1 MIQVY
6 IISLKESQRRL
17 DTEKL
22 VLESNEKFK
31 GRCVFQIF
39 DAISPKHED
48 FEKFVQELY
57 DAQSMLKSDWF
68 HSDYCYQ
75 ELLPQ
80 EFGCYLSHYL
90 LWKECVKTNQPV
102 VILEDDVTLESNF
115 MQALEDCLKSPFDF
129 VRLYGHYWGGHKT
142 NLCALPI
149 YTEAEEADYTEA
161 EETDYYIKAEAPIE
175 NHEVT
180 PPNSTQDTQ
189 QDFINETQQNPKEPF
204 EPCKIAPQKI
214 SFNQVVF
221 KKIKRKLNHFIG
233 NILARTEVYKKLVAK
248 YDELTGKYDELT
260 GKYDEL
266 TGKYDELTG
275 KYDELT
281 GKYDEL
287 TGKYDELTGKYDEL
301 TGKYDELTGKYDELT
316 GKYDELTGKY
326 DELTGK
332 YESLLAKEANIKE
345 TFWERR
351 ADNEKEAFFLEHFYL
366 TSVYVST
373 TAGYYITPKGT
384 KTFIEATERFKIIE
398 PVDMFIN
405 NPTYHD
411 IANFTYMPC
420 PVSLNKHAFNS
431 TIQNAKKPDISL
443 KPPKKSYFDNLF
455 YHQLNTRK
463 CLRAFHKYSKQYDH
477 LKTPKEV

>member
-1 MIQVY
+1 MTQVY

-22 VLESNEKFK
+22 VSESNEKFK

-80 EFGCYLSHYL
+80 EFGCYLSHYF

-102 VILEDDVTLESNF
+102 VILEDDITLESHF

-149 YTEAEEADYTEA
+149 YTENENEEVEVPMENHAEA
-161 EETDYYIKAEAPIE
+161 EASIEKTPIE
-175 NHEVT
+175 NYEVT
-180 PPNSTQDTQ
+180 PPPPNPAQDAQQDCIIETQ
-189 QDFINETQQNPKEPF
+189 QDPKELS
-204 EPCKIAPQKI
+204 EPCKIAPQKT
-214 SFNQVVF
+214 SFNPVVF
-221 KKIKRKLNHFIG
+221 RKIKRKLNRFIG
-233 NILARTEVYKKLVAK
+233 SILARTEVYKK
-248 YDELTGKYDELT
+248 
-260 GKYDEL
+260 
-266 TGKYDELTG
+266 
-275 KYDELT
+275 
-281 GKYDEL
+281 
-287 TGKYDELTGKYDEL
+287 LTGKYDEL

-332 YESLLAKEANIKE
+332 YESLLAKEVNIKE

-351 ADNEKEAFFLEHFYL
+351 ADSEKEAFFLEHFYL
-366 TSVYVST
+366 TSVYVAS
-373 TAGYYITPKGT
+373 TAGYYITPKGA

-411 IANFTYMPC
+411 VANFTYLPC

-443 KPPKKSYFDNLF
+443 KPPRKSYFDNLF
-455 YHQLNTRK
+455 YHKFNAQK
-463 CLRAFHKYSKQYDH
+463 CLKAFNKYSKRYAP

>member
-1 MIQVY
+1 MTQVY

-48 FEKFVQELY
+48 FEKLVQELY

-80 EFGCYLSHYL
+80 EFGCYLSHYF

-102 VILEDDVTLESNF
+102 VILEDDVALESNF

-142 NLCALPI
+142 NLHALPI
-149 YTEAEEADYTEA
+149 YTEAEEAEVPMEKT
-161 EETDYYIKAEAPIE
+161 PIE

-180 PPNSTQDTQ
+180 PPPPPNPTQDAQ
-189 QDFINETQQNPKEPF
+189 QDCIIETQQEELSN
-204 EPCKIAPQKI
+204 PCKIVPQKI
-214 SFNQVVF
+214 SFNPVVF
-221 KKIKRKLNHFIG
+221 KKIKRKLNRFIG
-233 NILARTEVYKKLVAK
+233 SILARTEVYKKLVEK

-266 TGKYDELTG
+266 TKKYDDLTDDLNKNIAEKYDELM
-275 KYDELT
+275 
-281 GKYDEL
+281 
-287 TGKYDELTGKYDEL
+287 
-301 TGKYDELTGKYDELT
+301 
-316 GKYDELTGKY
+316 
-326 DELTGK
+326 GK
-332 YESLLAKEANIKE
+332 YESLLAKETNIKE
-345 TFWERR
+345 TFWESR
-351 ADNEKEAFFLEHFYL
+351 ADNEKEALFLEHFYL
-366 TSVYVST
+366 TSVYVAT
-373 TAGYYITPKGT
+373 TAGYYLTPKGA

-398 PVDMFIN
+398 PVDMFMN

-411 IANFTYMPC
+411 VANFTYLPC

-455 YHQLNTRK
+455 YHKFNARK
-463 CLRAFHKYSKQYDH
+463 CLKAFNEYSKQYAP

>member
-1 MIQVY
+1 MISVY

-39 DAISPKHED
+39 DAISPKHQD
-48 FEKFVQELY
+48 FEKLLQELY

-75 ELLPQ
+75 ELLPR
-80 EFGCYLSHYL
+80 EFGCYLSHYFC
-90 LWKECVKTNQPV
+90 WKECVKTNQPV
-102 VILEDDVTLESNF
+102 VILEDDVALESNF

-142 NLCALPI
+142 NLRALPI
-149 YTEAEEADYTEA
+149 YTENENEEVEAPMENHAEA
-161 EETDYYIKAEAPIE
+161 EASMEKTPIE
-175 NHEVT
+175 NYEVT
-180 PPNSTQDTQ
+180 PPPPNPTQDAQQDCIIETQ
-189 QDFINETQQNPKEPF
+189 QDPKELS

-233 NILARTEVYKKLVAK
+233 SILARTEVYKNLVSKYDDLTKKYDDLTDDLNKNIAEK
-248 YDELTGKYDELT
+248 YDELTTKYDELT
-260 GKYDEL
+260 TKYDEL
-266 TGKYDELTG
+266 TT
-275 KYDELT
+275 
-281 GKYDEL
+281 
-287 TGKYDELTGKYDEL
+287 
-301 TGKYDELTGKYDELT
+301 
-316 GKYDELTGKY
+316 
-326 DELTGK
+326 K
-332 YESLLAKEANIKE
+332 YESLLAKETNIKE

-351 ADNEKEAFFLEHFYL
+351 ADSEKQAFFLEHFYL
-366 TSVYVST
+366 TSVYVAT
-373 TAGYYITPKGT
+373 TAGYYLTPKGA

-398 PVDMFIN
+398 PVDMFMN
-405 NPTYHD
+405 NPTYHNV
-411 IANFTYMPC
+411 ANFTYLPC

-443 KPPKKSYFDNLF
+443 KPPRKSYFDNLF
-455 YHQLNTRK
+455 YDQLNTRK
-463 CLRAFHKYSKQYDH
+463 CLKAFHKYSRRYAP

>member
-1 MIQVY
+1 MTQVY

-22 VLESNEKFK
+22 VSEFNEKFK

-39 DAISPKHED
+39 DAISPKHQD

-80 EFGCYLSHYL
+80 EFGCYLSHYF
-90 LWKECVKTNQPV
+90 LWKECVKLNQQV
-102 VILEDDVTLESNF
+102 VILEDDVVLESNF

-142 NLCALPI
+142 NLRALPI
-149 YTEAEEADYTEA
+149 YTEAEEAEA
-161 EETDYYIKAEAPIE
+161 SMEKTPIE
-175 NHEVT
+175 NYEVT
-180 PPNSTQDTQ
+180 PPPPNPTQDAQ
-189 QDFINETQQNPKEPF
+189 QDFIIETQQEELS
-204 EPCKIAPQKI
+204 EPCKIAPQKT
-214 SFNQVVF
+214 SFNPVIF
-221 KKIKRKLNHFIG
+221 RKIKRKLNRFIG
-233 NILARTEVYKKLVAK
+233 NILARTEVYKKLTGK
-248 YDELTGKYDELT
+248 YDELTGKYDDLTGKYDELT
-260 GKYDEL
+260 GKYDDL

-275 KYDELT
+275 KYDDLT

-287 TGKYDELTGKYDEL
+287 TGKYDDLT
-301 TGKYDELTGKYDELT
+301 T
-316 GKYDELTGKY
+316 
-326 DELTGK
+326 K
-332 YESLLAKEANIKE
+332 YESLLAKEVNIKE
-345 TFWERR
+345 TFWESR
-351 ADNEKEAFFLEHFYL
+351 ADNEKEALFLEHFYL
-366 TSVYVST
+366 TSVYVAT
-373 TAGYYITPKGT
+373 TAGYYLTPKGA

-398 PVDMFIN
+398 PVDMFMN

-411 IANFTYMPC
+411 VANLTYLPC
-420 PVSLNKHAFNS
+420 PISLNKHAFNS

-455 YHQLNTRK
+455 YHKFNARK
-463 CLRAFHKYSKQYDH
+463 CLKAFHKYSKQYAP

>member
-1 MIQVY
+1 MVECHRMPYLGVHLTQVY
-6 IISLKESQRRL
+6 IISLKEGQRRL

-22 VLESNEKFK
+22 VSESNEKFK

-90 LWKECVKTNQPV
+90 LWKECVKLNQPV
-102 VILEDDVTLESNF
+102 VILEDDVALEPNF

-142 NLCALPI
+142 NLHSLPI
-149 YTEAEEADYTEA
+149 YTEAEEVEA
-161 EETDYYIKAEAPIE
+161 PMEKTPIE

-180 PPNSTQDTQ
+180 PPPPPNPTQDVQ
-189 QDFINETQQNPKEPF
+189 QDCIIETQQNPKELS
-204 EPCKIAPQKI
+204 EPCKIAPQKT
-214 SFNQVVF
+214 SFNPVVF
-221 KKIKRKLNHFIG
+221 RKIKRKLNRFIG
-233 NILARTEVYKKLVAK
+233 SILARTEVYKNVVAK

-266 TGKYDELTG
+266 NKNIAEKYDELM
-275 KYDELT
+275 
-281 GKYDEL
+281 
-287 TGKYDELTGKYDEL
+287 
-301 TGKYDELTGKYDELT
+301 
-316 GKYDELTGKY
+316 
-326 DELTGK
+326 GK

-345 TFWERR
+345 TFWEKR
-351 ADNEKEAFFLEHFYL
+351 ADNEKEALFLEHFYL
-366 TSVYVST
+366 TSVYVAT
-373 TAGYYITPKGT
+373 TAGYYLTPKGA

-398 PVDMFIN
+398 PVDMFMN

-411 IANFTYMPC
+411 VANLTYLPC

-443 KPPKKSYFDNLF
+443 KPPRKSYFDNLF
-455 YHQLNTRK
+455 YNQLNTRK
-463 CLRAFHKYSKQYDH
+463 CLKAFNKYSRRYAP

>member
-1 MIQVY
+1 MISVY

-22 VLESNEKFK
+22 VSESNEKFK

-48 FEKFVQELY
+48 FEKFIQELY

-68 HSDYCYQ
+68 HSDWCCG

-90 LWKECVKTNQPV
+90 LWKECVKLNQPV
-102 VILEDDVTLESNF
+102 VILEDDVALESNF

-129 VRLYGHYWGGHKT
+129 VKLFGWYWNFHKT
-142 NLCALPI
+142 NLHTLPLERDAVESVGETPI
-149 YTEAEEADYTEA
+149 EDVKTKEAEV
-161 EETDYYIKAEAPIE
+161 PIE

-180 PPNSTQDTQ
+180 PPPPNPAQDAQQDPIIETQ
-189 QDFINETQQNPKEPF
+189 QDLKELS
-204 EPCKIAPQKI
+204 EPCKITPQKI
-214 SFNQVVF
+214 SFNPVIF
-221 KKIKRKLNHFIG
+221 RKIKRKLNRFIG
-233 NILARTEVYKKLVAK
+233 SILARTEVYKNIV
-248 YDELTGKYDELT
+248 
-260 GKYDEL
+260 
-266 TGKYDELTG
+266 
-275 KYDELT
+275 
-281 GKYDEL
+281 
-287 TGKYDELTGKYDEL
+287 GKYDEL

-351 ADNEKEAFFLEHFYL
+351 ADSEKEAFFLEHFYL
-366 TSVYVST
+366 TSVYVASM
-373 TAGYYITPKGT
+373 AGYYITPKGA

-411 IANFTYMPC
+411 VATLTYLPL
-420 PVSLNKHAFNS
+420 PVSLNKHCKIS
-431 TIQNAKKPDISL
+431 TIQNLKKSDISL
-443 KPPKKSYFDNLF
+443 SGPKKSYLDNLL
-455 YHQLNTRK
+455 YDQLNTRK
-463 CLRAFHKYSKQYDH
+463 CLRAFHKYSRRYNH
-477 LKTPKEV
+477 LKTLKEV

>member
-1 MIQVY
+1 MTQVY

-39 DAISPKHED
+39 DAISPTHQD
-48 FEKFVQELY
+48 FEKFIQELY

-80 EFGCYLSHYL
+80 EFGCYLSHYF
-90 LWKECVKTNQPV
+90 LWKECVKLDQPV

-142 NLCALPI
+142 NLCTLPI
-149 YTEAEEADYTEA
+149 YTEAEEAEA
-161 EETDYYIKAEAPIE
+161 FVGETPIE

-180 PPNSTQDTQ
+180 PPPPNPTQDTQ
-189 QDFINETQQNPKEPF
+189 QDFIMETQQDPKELS
-204 EPCKIAPQKI
+204 ESCKIAPQKT
-214 SFNQVVF
+214 SFNPVAF
-221 KKIKRKLNHFIG
+221 RKIKRKLNRFTG
-233 NILARTEVYKKLVAK
+233 SILARTEVYKNVVEKYDDLTTKYDDLNKKLVEK
-248 YDELTGKYDELT
+248 YDELNKKLVEKYDELNK
-260 GKYDEL
+260 KYDDL
-266 TGKYDELTG
+266 TT
-275 KYDELT
+275 
-281 GKYDEL
+281 
-287 TGKYDELTGKYDEL
+287 
-301 TGKYDELTGKYDELT
+301 
-316 GKYDELTGKY
+316 
-326 DELTGK
+326 K

-345 TFWERR
+345 TFWESR
-351 ADNEKEAFFLEHFYL
+351 ADNEKEALFLEHFYL
-366 TSVYVST
+366 TSVYVAT
-373 TAGYYITPKGT
+373 TAGYYLTPKGA
-384 KTFIEATERFKIIE
+384 KTFIEATEHFKIIE
-398 PVDMFIN
+398 PVDMFMN

-411 IANFTYMPC
+411 VANLTYLPC

-443 KPPKKSYFDNLF
+443 KPPRKSYFDNLF
-455 YHQLNTRK
+455 YHKFNAKK
-463 CLRAFHKYSKQYDH
+463 CLKAFHKYSKQYAP

>member
-68 HSDYCYQ
+68 HSYVGDG
-75 ELLPQ
+75 LTLP

-102 VILEDDVTLESNF
+102 VILEDDVALESNF

-149 YTEAEEADYTEA
+149 YTEAEEA
-161 EETDYYIKAEAPIE
+161 EAPIE

-180 PPNSTQDTQ
+180 PPPPPNPAQDTQ
-189 QDFINETQQNPKEPF
+189 RDLIIETQQNPKEPS
-204 EPCKIAPQKI
+204 EPCKIAPPKI

-233 NILARTEVYKKLVAK
+233 NILARTEVHKKLVAK

-275 KYDELT
+275 KYDDLT
-281 GKYDEL
+281 GKYDDL
-287 TGKYDELTGKYDEL
+287 TGKYDD
-301 TGKYDELTGKYDELT
+301 
-316 GKYDELTGKY
+316 
-326 DELTGK
+326 LTGK

-351 ADNEKEAFFLEHFYL
+351 ADSEKEAFFLEHFYL
-366 TSVYVST
+366 TSVYVAS
-373 TAGYYITPKGT
+373 TAGYYLTPKGA

-398 PVDMFIN
+398 PVDMFMN

-411 IANFTYMPC
+411 VANFTYVPC

-455 YHQLNTRK
+455 YHKFNAKK
-463 CLRAFHKYSKQYDH
+463 CLRAFHKYRKQYAP

>member
-1 MIQVY
+1 MIQFY

-22 VLESNEKFK
+22 VSESNEKFK

-75 ELLPQ
+75 ELLPR

-102 VILEDDVTLESNF
+102 VILEDDVALESNF

-129 VRLYGHYWGGHKT
+129 VKLYGHYWGGHKT

-149 YTEAEEADYTEA
+149 YTEAKAP
-161 EETDYYIKAEAPIE
+161 ETPIE

-180 PPNSTQDTQ
+180 PPPPPNSTQDTQ
-189 QDFINETQQNPKEPF
+189 QDFIIETQQDPKELS
-204 EPCKIAPQKI
+204 EPCKIVPQKI

-233 NILARTEVYKKLVAK
+233 NILARTEAYKKLVA
-248 YDELTGKYDELT
+248 
-260 GKYDEL
+260 
-266 TGKYDELTG
+266 
-275 KYDELT
+275 
-281 GKYDEL
+281 
-287 TGKYDELTGKYDEL
+287 
-301 TGKYDELTGKYDELT
+301 
-316 GKYDELTGKY
+316 KY

-351 ADNEKEAFFLEHFYL
+351 ADSEKEAFFLEHFYL

-373 TAGYYITPKGT
+373 TAGYYLTPKGA

-411 IANFTYMPC
+411 IANFTYVPC

-431 TIQNAKKPDISL
+431 TIQNAKKPNISL

-455 YHQLNTRK
+455 YHKFNTRK
-463 CLRAFHKYSKQYDH
+463 CLRAFHKYSKRYDH
-477 LKTPKEV
+477 LKTSKEV

>member
-1 MIQVY
+1 MTQVY

-17 DTEKL
+17 DAEKL

-39 DAISPKHED
+39 DAISPKHQD
-48 FEKFVQELY
+48 FEKLLQELY
-57 DAQSMLKSDWF
+57 DSSSLLKSDWF

-90 LWKECVKTNQPV
+90 LWKECVKTNQPI
-102 VILEDDVTLESNF
+102 VILEDDVVLESNF

-149 YTEAEEADYTEA
+149 YTEAEETEV
-161 EETDYYIKAEAPIE
+161 PIEKIPTE

-180 PPNSTQDTQ
+180 PPPNSAQDTQ
-189 QDFINETQQNPKEPF
+189 QDFIIETQQNPKELSD
-204 EPCKIAPQKI
+204 PCKIVPQKI

-233 NILARTEVYKKLVAK
+233 NILARTEVYKNLVAK
-248 YDELTGKYDELT
+248 YDDLTGKYHD
-260 GKYDEL
+260 
-266 TGKYDELTG
+266 
-275 KYDELT
+275 
-281 GKYDEL
+281 
-287 TGKYDELTGKYDEL
+287 
-301 TGKYDELTGKYDELT
+301 
-316 GKYDELTGKY
+316 
-326 DELTGK
+326 LTGK

-351 ADNEKEAFFLEHFYL
+351 ADSEEEAFFLEHFYL
-366 TSVYVST
+366 TSVYVAS
-373 TAGYYITPKGT
+373 TAGYYLTPKGT

-398 PVDMFIN
+398 PVDMFMDN
-405 NPTYHD
+405 SAYHD
-411 IANFTYMPC
+411 VANLTYVPC

-455 YHQLNTRK
+455 YDQLNTRK
-463 CLRAFHKYSKQYDH
+463 CLRAFHKYSRRYAP

>member
-39 DAISPKHED
+39 DAISPKHQD

-57 DAQSMLKSDWF
+57 DVQSLLKSDWF

-75 ELLPQ
+75 ELLPR
-80 EFGCYLSHYL
+80 EFGCYLSHYF
-90 LWKECVKTNQPV
+90 LWKECVKTDQPV
-102 VILEDDVTLESNF
+102 VILEDDAALEFNF

-149 YTEAEEADYTEA
+149 YTEV
-161 EETDYYIKAEAPIE
+161 EETDYTEIEEAEAPIE

-180 PPNSTQDTQ
+180 PPPPPNSTQDTQ
-189 QDFINETQQNPKEPF
+189 QDLVNETQQNPKEPSD
-204 EPCKIAPQKI
+204 PCKIAPQKV

-233 NILARTEVYKKLVAK
+233 NILARTEAYKKLVAK
-248 YDELTGKYDELT
+248 YDDLTGKYDDLT
-260 GKYDEL
+260 GKYDDL
-266 TGKYDELTG
+266 TGKYD
-275 KYDELT
+275 D
-281 GKYDEL
+281 
-287 TGKYDELTGKYDEL
+287 
-301 TGKYDELTGKYDELT
+301 
-316 GKYDELTGKY
+316 
-326 DELTGK
+326 LTGK

-351 ADNEKEAFFLEHFYL
+351 ADSEKEAFFLEHFYL

-373 TAGYYITPKGT
+373 TAGYYLTPKGA

-411 IANFTYMPC
+411 IANFTYLPC
-420 PVSLNKHAFNS
+420 PISLNKHAFNS
-431 TIQNAKKPDISL
+431 TIQNAKKPNISL

-455 YHQLNTRK
+455 YHQLNTKK
-463 CLRAFHKYSKQYDH
+463 CLRAFYKYSKQYAP

>member
-1 MIQVY
+1 MTQVY

-22 VLESNEKFK
+22 VSESNEKFK

-80 EFGCYLSHYL
+80 EFGCYLSHYF

-102 VILEDDVTLESNF
+102 VILEDDVALEFNF

-149 YTEAEEADYTEA
+149 YTEI
-161 EETDYYIKAEAPIE
+161 EETDYTDYTEAEAPIE
-175 NHEVT
+175 NNEVT

-189 QDFINETQQNPKEPF
+189 QDFVNETQQNPKEPSD
-204 EPCKIAPQKI
+204 PCKVAPQKV

-260 GKYDEL
+260 GKY
-266 TGKYDELTG
+266 
-275 KYDELT
+275 
-281 GKYDEL
+281 
-287 TGKYDELTGKYDEL
+287 
-301 TGKYDELTGKYDELT
+301 
-316 GKYDELTGKY
+316 
-326 DELTGK
+326 
-332 YESLLAKEANIKE
+332 ESLLAKEANIKE

-351 ADNEKEAFFLEHFYL
+351 ADSEKEAFFLEHFYL

-373 TAGYYITPKGT
+373 TAGYYLTPKGA

-411 IANFTYMPC
+411 IANFTYVPC

-455 YHQLNTRK
+455 YHQLNTKK
-463 CLRAFHKYSKQYDH
+463 CLRAFHKYSKQYAP

>member
-39 DAISPKHED
+39 DAISPKHQD

-102 VILEDDVTLESNF
+102 VILEDDVALESNF

-142 NLCALPI
+142 NLRALPI
-149 YTEAEEADYTEA
+149 YTEV
-161 EETDYYIKAEAPIE
+161 EETDYTEIEETEAPIE

-180 PPNSTQDTQ
+180 PPPPNSTQDTQ
-189 QDFINETQQNPKEPF
+189 QDLINETQQNSKEPS

-248 YDELTGKYDELT
+248 YDDLTGKYDDLT
-260 GKYDEL
+260 GKYDDL
-266 TGKYDELTG
+266 TGKYDDLTG
-275 KYDELT
+275 KYDDLT
-281 GKYDEL
+281 GKYD
-287 TGKYDELTGKYDEL
+287 D
-301 TGKYDELTGKYDELT
+301 
-316 GKYDELTGKY
+316 
-326 DELTGK
+326 LTGK

-351 ADNEKEAFFLEHFYL
+351 ADSEKEALFLEHFYL

-373 TAGYYITPKGT
+373 TAGYYLTPKGA

-411 IANFTYMPC
+411 IANFTYVPC

-455 YHQLNTRK
+455 YHQLNTKK
-463 CLRAFHKYSKQYDH
+463 CLKAFHKYSKQYAP

>member
-39 DAISPKHED
+39 DAISPKHQD

-75 ELLPQ
+75 ELLPR

-102 VILEDDVTLESNF
+102 VILEDDVALESNF
-115 MQALEDCLKSPFDF
+115 MQALENCLKSPFDF

-149 YTEAEEADYTEA
+149 YTEI
-161 EETDYYIKAEAPIE
+161 EETDYTDYTEAEAPIE

-180 PPNSTQDTQ
+180 PPPPNSTQDTQ
-189 QDFINETQQNPKEPF
+189 QDLINETQQNPKELS

-233 NILARTEVYKKLVAK
+233 NILARTEVYRKLLAK
-248 YDELTGKYDELT
+248 YDDLTGKYDDLT
-260 GKYDEL
+260 GKYDDL
-266 TGKYDELTG
+266 TGKYDDLTG
-275 KYDELT
+275 KYD
-281 GKYDEL
+281 D
-287 TGKYDELTGKYDEL
+287 
-301 TGKYDELTGKYDELT
+301 
-316 GKYDELTGKY
+316 
-326 DELTGK
+326 LTGK

-351 ADNEKEAFFLEHFYL
+351 ADSEKEAFFLEHFYL

-373 TAGYYITPKGT
+373 TAGYYLTPKGA

-411 IANFTYMPC
+411 IANFTYVPC

-431 TIQNAKKPDISL
+431 TIQNAKKLDISL
-443 KPPKKSYFDNLF
+443 KPPKKSYWDNLF

-463 CLRAFHKYSKQYDH
+463 CLRAFHKYSKQYAP

>member
-1 MIQVY
+1 MICVY

-22 VLESNEKFK
+22 VSESNEKFK

-39 DAISPKHED
+39 DAISPKHQD

-68 HSDYCYQ
+68 HSDYCCG

-80 EFGCYLSHYL
+80 EFGCYLSHYF

-102 VILEDDVTLESNF
+102 VILEDDTALESNF

-129 VRLYGHYWGGHKT
+129 VKLYGHYWAFHKT
-142 NLCALPI
+142 NLRTLLP
-149 YTEAEEADYTEA
+149 ERDAVESVGEM
-161 EETDYYIKAEAPIE
+161 PIE

-180 PPNSTQDTQ
+180 PPPNPAQDVQ
-189 QDFINETQQNPKEPF
+189 QDFIIETQQKEPS
-204 EPCKIAPQKI
+204 ESCKIAPQKI

-248 YDELTGKYDELT
+248 YDDLTGKYDDLT
-260 GKYDEL
+260 GKYDDL
-266 TGKYDELTG
+266 TGKYD
-275 KYDELT
+275 D
-281 GKYDEL
+281 
-287 TGKYDELTGKYDEL
+287 
-301 TGKYDELTGKYDELT
+301 
-316 GKYDELTGKY
+316 
-326 DELTGK
+326 LTGK

-351 ADNEKEAFFLEHFYL
+351 ADSEKEAFFLEHFYL
-366 TSVYVST
+366 TSVYVAS
-373 TAGYYITPKGT
+373 TAGYYITPKGA

-398 PVDMFIN
+398 PVDMFIS

-411 IANFTYMPC
+411 VATLTYLPL
-420 PVSLNKHAFNS
+420 PVSLNKHCKIS
-431 TIQNAKKPDISL
+431 TIQNLKKSDISL
-443 KPPKKSYFDNLF
+443 IGPKKSYFDNLF
-455 YHQLNTRK
+455 YDQLNTRK
-463 CLRAFHKYSKQYDH
+463 CLKAFHKYSRRYAP

>member
-1 MIQVY
+1 MVECHRMTYLGVHLTQVY

-39 DAISPKHED
+39 DAISPKHQD

-68 HSDYCYQ
+68 HSDWCCG

-102 VILEDDVTLESNF
+102 VILEDDVALESNF

-149 YTEAEEADYTEA
+149 YTETEEAEASIENHAEA
-161 EETDYYIKAEAPIE
+161 EASIEKTPIE

-180 PPNSTQDTQ
+180 PPPLNPTQDAQQDSIIETQ
-189 QDFINETQQNPKEPF
+189 QDPKELS

-221 KKIKRKLNHFIG
+221 KKIKRKLNRFIG
-233 NILARTEVYKKLVAK
+233 SILARTEVYKKL
-248 YDELTGKYDELT
+248 TGKYD
-260 GKYDEL
+260 D
-266 TGKYDELTG
+266 
-275 KYDELT
+275 
-281 GKYDEL
+281 
-287 TGKYDELTGKYDEL
+287 
-301 TGKYDELTGKYDELT
+301 
-316 GKYDELTGKY
+316 
-326 DELTGK
+326 LTGK
-332 YESLLAKEANIKE
+332 YESLLAKEVNIKE
-345 TFWERR
+345 TFWESR
-351 ADNEKEAFFLEHFYL
+351 ADNEKEALFLEHFYL
-366 TSVYVST
+366 TSVYVAT
-373 TAGYYITPKGT
+373 TAGYYITPKGA

-398 PVDMFIN
+398 PVDMFMN
-405 NPTYHD
+405 NPTYHNV
-411 IANFTYMPC
+411 ANFTYLPC
-420 PVSLNKHAFNS
+420 PISLNKHAFNS

-455 YHQLNTRK
+455 YHKFNAQK
-463 CLRAFHKYSKQYDH
+463 CLKAFHKYSRRYAP

>member
-1 MIQVY
+1 MTQVY

-17 DTEKL
+17 GTEKL

-39 DAISPKHED
+39 DAISPKHQD
-48 FEKFVQELY
+48 FEKFIQELY
-57 DAQSMLKSDWF
+57 DSSSLLKSDWF

-90 LWKECVKTNQPV
+90 LWKECVKLNQPV
-102 VILEDDVTLESNF
+102 VILEDDVALESNF

-142 NLCALPI
+142 NLYSLPI
-149 YTEAEEADYTEA
+149 YTEAEEAEA
-161 EETDYYIKAEAPIE
+161 SIEETPIE
-175 NHEVT
+175 NYEVT
-180 PPNSTQDTQ
+180 PPPPNPTQDAQ
-189 QDFINETQQNPKEPF
+189 QDCIIETQQEELSN
-204 EPCKIAPQKI
+204 PCKIAPQKI
-214 SFNQVVF
+214 SFNPVIF
-221 KKIKRKLNHFIG
+221 RKIKRKLNRFIG
-233 NILARTEVYKKLVAK
+233 NILARTEVYKNIV
-248 YDELTGKYDELT
+248 GKYDELT
-260 GKYDEL
+260 KKYDDLNKNIAEKYDEL
-266 TGKYDELTG
+266 M
-275 KYDELT
+275 
-281 GKYDEL
+281 
-287 TGKYDELTGKYDEL
+287 
-301 TGKYDELTGKYDELT
+301 
-316 GKYDELTGKY
+316 GKY

-351 ADNEKEAFFLEHFYL
+351 ADSEKEALFLEHFYL
-366 TSVYVST
+366 TSVYVAS
-373 TAGYYITPKGT
+373 TAGYYITPKGA

-411 IANFTYMPC
+411 VANFTYLPC

-455 YHQLNTRK
+455 YHKFNAQK
-463 CLRAFHKYSKQYDH
+463 CLKAFNKYSKQYAP

>member
-1 MIQVY
+1 MISVY

-22 VLESNEKFK
+22 VSESNEKFK

-39 DAISPKHED
+39 DAISPKHQD

-68 HSDYCYQ
+68 HSDWCCG

-90 LWKECVKTNQPV
+90 LWKECVKLNQPV

-129 VRLYGHYWGGHKT
+129 VKLFGWYWNFHKT
-142 NLCALPI
+142 NLRTLPLERDAVESVGETPI
-149 YTEAEEADYTEA
+149 EDHVKTEAP
-161 EETDYYIKAEAPIE
+161 ETPIE

-180 PPNSTQDTQ
+180 PPPPNPAQDTQ
-189 QDFINETQQNPKEPF
+189 QDFIIETQQDPKELS

-221 KKIKRKLNHFIG
+221 KKIKRKLNRFIG
-233 NILARTEVYKKLVAK
+233 SILARTEVYKK
-248 YDELTGKYDELT
+248 
-260 GKYDEL
+260 
-266 TGKYDELTG
+266 
-275 KYDELT
+275 
-281 GKYDEL
+281 
-287 TGKYDELTGKYDEL
+287 L

-351 ADNEKEAFFLEHFYL
+351 ADSEKEAFFLEHFYL
-366 TSVYVST
+366 TSVYVAS
-373 TAGYYITPKGT
+373 TAGYYITPKGA

-411 IANFTYMPC
+411 VATLTYLPL
-420 PVSLNKHAFNS
+420 PVSLNKHCKIS
-431 TIQNAKKPDISL
+431 TIQNLKKSDISL
-443 KPPKKSYFDNLF
+443 SGPKKSYLDNLL
-455 YHQLNTRK
+455 YDQLNTRK
-463 CLRAFHKYSKQYDH
+463 CLKAFHKYSRRYAP
-477 LKTPKEV
+477 LKTPKEI

>member
-6 IISLKESQRRL
+6 TISLKESQRRL
-17 DTEKL
+17 DTEKF

-102 VILEDDVTLESNF
+102 VILEDDVALESNF

-142 NLCALPI
+142 NLHALPI
-149 YTEAEEADYTEA
+149 YTEAEEAEVPMEKT
-161 EETDYYIKAEAPIE
+161 PIE
-175 NHEVT
+175 NYEVT
-180 PPNSTQDTQ
+180 PPPPNSAQDVQQDSIIETQ
-189 QDFINETQQNPKEPF
+189 QDPKELS
-204 EPCKIAPQKI
+204 EPCKIEPQKI

-233 NILARTEVYKKLVAK
+233 NILARTEVYKK
-248 YDELTGKYDELT
+248 
-260 GKYDEL
+260 
-266 TGKYDELTG
+266 
-275 KYDELT
+275 
-281 GKYDEL
+281 
-287 TGKYDELTGKYDEL
+287 LTGKYDEL

-351 ADNEKEAFFLEHFYL
+351 ADSEKEAFFLEHFYL
-366 TSVYVST
+366 TSVYVAS
-373 TAGYYITPKGT
+373 TAGYYLTPKGA

-411 IANFTYMPC
+411 IANFTYVPC

-455 YHQLNTRK
+455 YHKFNTKK
-463 CLRAFHKYSKQYDH
+463 CLKAFHKYSKQYAP

>member
-1 MIQVY
+1 MTQVY

-17 DTEKL
+17 GTEKL

-39 DAISPKHED
+39 DAISPKHQD

-90 LWKECVKTNQPV
+90 LWKECVKLNQPV
-102 VILEDDVTLESNF
+102 VILEDDVALESNF

-142 NLCALPI
+142 NLHALPI
-149 YTEAEEADYTEA
+149 YTEAEEAEA
-161 EETDYYIKAEAPIE
+161 SMEKTPTE

-180 PPNSTQDTQ
+180 PPHNPTQDAQQDCIIETQ
-189 QDFINETQQNPKEPF
+189 QDPKELS
-204 EPCKIAPQKI
+204 EPCKIAPQKT

-221 KKIKRKLNHFIG
+221 KKIKRKLNRFIG
-233 NILARTEVYKKLVAK
+233 NILARTEVYKK
-248 YDELTGKYDELT
+248 
-260 GKYDEL
+260 
-266 TGKYDELTG
+266 
-275 KYDELT
+275 LT

-332 YESLLAKEANIKE
+332 YESLLAKETNIKE

-351 ADNEKEAFFLEHFYL
+351 ADNEKEALFLEHFYL
-366 TSVYVST
+366 TSVYVAT
-373 TAGYYITPKGT
+373 TAGYYLTPKGA

-398 PVDMFIN
+398 PVDMFMN

-411 IANFTYMPC
+411 VANFTYLPC

-431 TIQNAKKPDISL
+431 TIQNAKKLDISL
-443 KPPKKSYFDNLF
+443 KPPRKSYFDNLF
-455 YHQLNTRK
+455 YHKFNAQK
-463 CLRAFHKYSKQYDH
+463 CLKAFNKYSRQYAP

>member
-1 MIQVY
+1 MIGVY

-68 HSDYCYQ
+68 HSDWCRG

-90 LWKECVKTNQPV
+90 LWKECVKLNQPV
-102 VILEDDVTLESNF
+102 VILEDDVALESNF

-129 VRLYGHYWGGHKT
+129 VKLFGWYWNFHKT
-142 NLCALPI
+142 NLRTLPLERDAVESMGETPI
-149 YTEAEEADYTEA
+149 EDHAKTKEAEV
-161 EETDYYIKAEAPIE
+161 PIE

-180 PPNSTQDTQ
+180 PPNPTQDAQQDCIIETQ
-189 QDFINETQQNPKEPF
+189 QDPKGLS

-214 SFNQVVF
+214 SFNPVVF

-233 NILARTEVYKKLVAK
+233 NILARTEVYKNIV
-248 YDELTGKYDELT
+248 
-260 GKYDEL
+260 
-266 TGKYDELTG
+266 
-275 KYDELT
+275 
-281 GKYDEL
+281 
-287 TGKYDELTGKYDEL
+287 
-301 TGKYDELTGKYDELT
+301 GKYDELT

-351 ADNEKEAFFLEHFYL
+351 ADSEKEAFFLEHFYL
-366 TSVYVST
+366 TSVYVAS
-373 TAGYYITPKGT
+373 TAGYYITPKGA

-411 IANFTYMPC
+411 VATLTYLPL
-420 PVSLNKHAFNS
+420 PVSLNKHCKIS
-431 TIQNAKKPDISL
+431 TIQNLKKSDISL
-443 KPPKKSYFDNLF
+443 IGPKKSYLDNLL
-455 YHQLNTRK
+455 YDQLNTRK
-463 CLRAFHKYSKQYDH
+463 CLKAFRKYSRRYAP

>member
-39 DAISPKHED
+39 DAISPKYQD

-75 ELLPQ
+75 ELLPR

-90 LWKECVKTNQPV
+90 LWKECVKTNQSV
-102 VILEDDVTLESNF
+102 VILEDDVALESNF

-149 YTEAEEADYTEA
+149 YTEI
-161 EETDYYIKAEAPIE
+161 EETDYTKIEETEVPIE

-180 PPNSTQDTQ
+180 PPPNPAQDTQ
-189 QDFINETQQNPKEPF
+189 QDFINETQQNPKEPSN
-204 EPCKIAPQKI
+204 PCKIAPQKV

-266 TGKYDELTG
+266 TGKY
-275 KYDELT
+275 
-281 GKYDEL
+281 
-287 TGKYDELTGKYDEL
+287 
-301 TGKYDELTGKYDELT
+301 
-316 GKYDELTGKY
+316 
-326 DELTGK
+326 
-332 YESLLAKEANIKE
+332 ESLLAKEANIKE

-351 ADNEKEAFFLEHFYL
+351 ADSEKEAFFLEHFYL

-373 TAGYYITPKGT
+373 TAGYYLTPKGA

-411 IANFTYMPC
+411 VANFTYVPC

-443 KPPKKSYFDNLF
+443 KPPKKSYWDNLF

-463 CLRAFHKYSKQYDH
+463 CLRAFHKYSRQYDH

>member
-1 MIQVY
+1 MTQVY

-22 VLESNEKFK
+22 ILESNKKFK
-31 GRCVFQIF
+31 DRCVFQIF

-48 FEKFVQELY
+48 FEKFIQELY
-57 DAQSMLKSDWF
+57 DSSSLLKSDWF

-90 LWKECVKTNQPV
+90 LWKECVKLNQPV

-142 NLCALPI
+142 NLCTLPI
-149 YTEAEEADYTEA
+149 YTETEE
-161 EETDYYIKAEAPIE
+161 AEAPIE

-180 PPNSTQDTQ
+180 PPPPNPAQDAQ
-189 QDFINETQQNPKEPF
+189 QDCIIETQQNPKELS
-204 EPCKIAPQKI
+204 EPCKIAPQKT
-214 SFNQVVF
+214 SFNPVVF
-221 KKIKRKLNHFIG
+221 KKIKRKLNRFIG
-233 NILARTEVYKKLVAK
+233 SILARTEVYKNVVAK

-260 GKYDEL
+260 TKYDEL
-266 TGKYDELTG
+266 TGKYDELTTKYDELNKNIAE

-281 GKYDEL
+281 TKYDEL
-287 TGKYDELTGKYDEL
+287 NKNIAEKYDELM
-301 TGKYDELTGKYDELT
+301 
-316 GKYDELTGKY
+316 
-326 DELTGK
+326 GK
-332 YESLLAKEANIKE
+332 YESLLAKETNIKE

-351 ADNEKEAFFLEHFYL
+351 ADNEKEALFLEHFYL
-366 TSVYVST
+366 TSVYVAT
-373 TAGYYITPKGT
+373 TAGYYLTPKGA

-411 IANFTYMPC
+411 VANFTYLPC

-455 YHQLNTRK
+455 YHKFNAQK
-463 CLRAFHKYSKQYDH
+463 CLKAFNKYNKQYAP